1 MVVISVNTCFKT
13 DQLVYYAMKSRNVK
27 DSLLKTSYNLFL
39 SKGYNAT
46 TVDEICK
53 STGVSKGS
61 FFHYFKSKEEL
72 GLEVLKWYY
81 AYATNLVMSGSF
93 ISEPDPVKRVFSFID
108 HTESIS
114 KELWGKGCLLGS
126 FVTDL
131 SSSNKKVAAKV
142 SSVFSGMTE
151 ALSKIFYAVAE
162 KNKKVTATELAE
174 QYLLIIEGAIIL
186 AKAKNDWKKVLVA
199 IHNFR
204 NYVELLMK

>member
-1 MVVISVNTCFKT
+1 
-13 DQLVYYAMKSRNVK
+13 MKNENVK
-27 DSLLKTSYNLFL
+27 ESLLKSSYNLFL

-46 TVDEICK
+46 TVDEICQ
-53 STGVSKGS
+53 SSGVSKGS

-81 AYATNLVMSGSF
+81 TYATNLIMSGSF
-93 ISEPDPVKRVFSFID
+93 ISEPDPLKRVFSFID

-114 KELWGKGCLLGS
+114 KTLWGNGCLLGS

-131 SSSNKKVAAKV
+131 SASNKKVSAKI
-142 SSVFSGMTE
+142 SKIFSGLTE
-151 ALSKIFYAVAE
+151 GLANIFYAVAS

-174 QYLLIIEGAIIL
+174 QYLLVIEGGIIL
-186 AKAKNDWKKVLVA
+186 AKAKNDWGKVLRA

-204 NYVELLMK
+204 NYLELLIK

>member
-1 MVVISVNTCFKT
+1 MKNVN
-13 DQLVYYAMKSRNVK
+13 AK
-27 DSLLKTSYNLFL
+27 DSLIKISYNLFL
-39 SKGYNAT
+39 NKGYNAT

-53 STGVSKGS
+53 SAGVSKGS
-61 FFHYFKSKEEL
+61 FFHYFKTKEEL

-81 AYATNLVMSGSF
+81 AYATNLVMDGSF
-93 ISEPDPVKRVFSFID
+93 ISETDPVKRVFGFID

-114 KELWGKGCLLGS
+114 KKLWGNGCLLGS

-131 SSSNKKVAAKV
+131 SSSNKKVATKV
-142 SSVFSGMTE
+142 SNIFTGMTE
-151 ALSKIFYAVAE
+151 ALSKIFSAVAE

>member
-1 MVVISVNTCFKT
+1 
-13 DQLVYYAMKSRNVK
+13 MKSENVK
-27 DSLLKTSYNLFL
+27 DSLLKSSYNLFL

-61 FFHYFKSKEEL
+61 FFHYFKSKEKL

-81 AYATNLVMSGSF
+81 AFATKLVMSGSF
-93 ISEPDPVKRVFSFID
+93 INESDPVERVFSFID

-114 KELWGKGCLLGS
+114 KQLWGNGCLLGS

-131 SSSNKKVAAKV
+131 SSSNKKVAVKV
-142 SSVFSGMTE
+142 SNIFSGMTE
-151 ALSKIFYAVAE
+151 ALSKIFYVVAE
-162 KNKKVTATELAE
+162 KNKNVNSTELAE

-186 AKAKNDWKKVLVA
+186 AKAKNDWKKVVRA

-204 NYVELLMK
+204 IYIELLMK

>member
-1 MVVISVNTCFKT
+1 
-13 DQLVYYAMKSRNVK
+13 MKSKNVK

-53 STGVSKGS
+53 SIGVSKGS
-61 FFHYFKSKEEL
+61 FFHYFKSKEEV
-72 GLEVLKWYY
+72 GMEVLKWYY
-81 AYATNLVMSGSF
+81 SYAISLVMDGTFVNES
-93 ISEPDPVKRVFSFID
+93 DPVKKVFSFID

-114 KELWGKGCLLGS
+114 KQLWGKGCLLGS

-131 SSSNKKVAAKV
+131 SASNKKVSSKV
-142 SSVFSGMTE
+142 SNIFSGMTE
-151 ALSKIFYAVAE
+151 ALAKVFYVVAE
-162 KNKKVTATELAE
+162 KNKKVTAAELAE

-186 AKAKNDWKKVLVA
+186 AKAKNDWKKVLGA

-204 NYVELLMK
+204 NYIELLMK